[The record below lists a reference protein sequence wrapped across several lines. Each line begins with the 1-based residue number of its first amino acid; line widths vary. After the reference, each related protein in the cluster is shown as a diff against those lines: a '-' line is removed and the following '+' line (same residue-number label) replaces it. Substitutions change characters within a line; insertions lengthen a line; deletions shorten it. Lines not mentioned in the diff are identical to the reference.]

1 MSPASTFNED
11 AMNTAD
17 SIPWTDIARIA
28 NLAEA
33 GFLADELSGLGMEAR
48 IQQVDDFNAASD
60 RWSAKYLI
68 QVPAEHAANA
78 AEHLRQYLFE
88 EDPAPRAILDAFRI
102 PAGRG
107 TNELISWRV
116 MLLAALAGVVGF
128 AYGQQFAPQKSPK
141 RVQPDGL
148 LAAADAIG
156 RAFITEPV
164 ANQPQYRLSF
174 DRRGK
179 EWTLSAD
186 RDHDGVFEQTQ
197 RFPAVAATR

>member
-1 MSPASTFNED
+1 MSTV
-11 AMNTAD
+11 D
-17 SIPWTDIARIA
+17 SIAWTDIARIA

-48 IQQVDDFNAASD
+48 IQQVNDFNAASD

-68 QVPAEHAANA
+68 QVPADHAANA

-88 EDPAPRAILDAFRI
+88 EDAGPRPMLDAFRF

-107 TNELISWRV
+107 ANELISWRV
-116 MLLAALAGVVGF
+116 AILVALAGVVGF
-128 AYGQQFAPQKSPK
+128 AYGQQFAPQKSPQ
-141 RVQPDGL
+141 RVQPEGL
-148 LAAADAIG
+148 SAAADAIG
-156 RAFITEPV
+156 RAFVTEPV

-174 DRRGK
+174 DRRST

-186 RDHDGVFEQTQ
+186 SDHDGVFEQSQ
-197 RFPAVAATR
+197 RFPATAANR